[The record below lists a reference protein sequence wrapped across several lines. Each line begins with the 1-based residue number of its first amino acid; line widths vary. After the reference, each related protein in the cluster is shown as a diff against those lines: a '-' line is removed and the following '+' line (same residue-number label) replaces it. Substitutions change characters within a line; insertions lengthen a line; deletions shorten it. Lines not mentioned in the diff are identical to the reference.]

1 MKKEKFWITLVRR
14 YHKLVFDFE
23 EVTGYTEEF
32 RDWDGYAIKIGVY
45 RRGKEWIPTEISTGS
60 AISMI
65 CGKTRKETFEK
76 ITDKTIGD
84 IRVSLKHSKIMR
96 QAAAELKKFISAR
109 EKQKSAM
116 PGSPDTAQK

>member
-1 MKKEKFWITLVRR
+1 MKKEKFWITLAHG
-14 YHKLVFDFE
+14 YQKLVFDFE

-32 RDWDGYAIKIGVY
+32 RDWDGHAIKIGVY
-45 RRGKEWIPTEISTGS
+45 RREKEWIPTEISTGC
-60 AISMI
+60 AIGTI

-84 IRVSLKHSKIMR
+84 IRASLKHSEMIR
-96 QAAAELKKFISAR
+96 QAAAELKEFISAQ

-116 PGSPDTAQK
+116 PGNPDTAQE